1 MSEELHE
8 QIARELGETQPAPVD
23 QIRGIV
29 AHLGP
34 DGARALLEETQRV
47 EAEGGMMI
55 ERLNRRRTPGGV
67 FLLLARRRCSDEA
80 LAEIFHERRLPDGSY
95 ERLPFPNKPLAF
107 GADWP
112 GMTPEAYQRLC
123 QAGIDANWPRM
134 DILRALW
141 VSQGESGLLAAAAEA
156 RAQRAASRKRSFSAL
171 LLESAYTQLPPE
183 EADSLPPP
191 ASLAKQKSP
200 RTQPAKTRMPAVL
213 SDHRPPRRVAE
224 PRPLTP
230 SLPTYAPEKPPL
242 VIADENLR
250 AMIEEVC
257 EQIARELGET
267 QPATVDQIRRLV
279 AYLGLE
285 GARALLAETQ
295 RVEAAGGLT
304 IERLNR
310 RRTPGGVF
318 LFLAHPR
325 CDDQAL
331 AEIFHER
338 RLPDGS
344 YERLPFPKKPRLA
357 FGADWPGMTPEAYQR
372 LYQAGIDA
380 NWPRMDILRALW
392 VSRDESGLLELVE
405 QARDEKQSSPQRPLS
420 ALVISLAYAQL
431 PPEEAARL
439 APPASKSKSKPLSTR
454 QGLLPEK
461 PWADTRRDLPAEK
474 PWADSHQS
482 LPVERTWDDSRR
494 RLPAERT
501 WGDSRR
507 KPSRLV
513 ERPQKPRPPS
523 PPVPPPEPEP
533 EPVHPTLNI
542 VDEEL
547 RLVARGAGISKPLTQ
562 AQVDILMAAEQALG
576 RERLTQLAAQTQADV
591 KASGVVAQNGERLKT
606 PEAIFVYT
614 LYARLNR
621 AQRKA
626 LSAPDG
632 WVA

>member
-1 MSEELHE
+1 MSEELYE

-23 QIRGIV
+23 QIRRIA

-34 DGARALLEETQRV
+34 EGARALLEETQRI
-47 EAEGGMMI
+47 EDAGGMMI

-67 FLLLARRRCSDEA
+67 FLLLARQRCDDEA

-95 ERLPFPNKPLAF
+95 ERLPLLDKPPAF

-112 GMTPEAYQRLC
+112 GMTPEAYRRLC
-123 QAGIDANWPRM
+123 EAGISANWPRM

-141 VSQGESGLLAAAAEA
+141 VSKGESGLLAAAEEA

-171 LLESAYTQLPPE
+171 LLEAAYAQLPPE
-183 EADSLPPP
+183 EADILLPPP
-191 ASLAKQKSP
+191 GQVKQKSP
-200 RTQPAKTRMPAVL
+200 RTPLARARMPTDL
-213 SDHRPPRRVAE
+213 RRPPRRVKE
-224 PRPLTP
+224 PRPLAP
-230 SLPTYAPEKPPL
+230 SLPAYVPERPPL
-242 VIADENLR
+242 VLADENLR
-250 AMIEEVC
+250 VIIEETG

-267 QPATVDQIRRLV
+267 QPGPVDQIRRLV
-279 AYLGLE
+279 VYLGPE
-285 GARALLAETQ
+285 DARALLEETQ
-295 RVEAAGGLT
+295 RVEAAGGML
-304 IERLNR
+304 IERINR

-318 LFLAHPR
+318 LFLARQR
-325 CDDQAL
+325 CDDEAL

-338 RLPDGS
+338 RLPDGR

-372 LYQAGIDA
+372 LCEAGIGA
-380 NWPRMDILRALW
+380 NWPRMDILHALW
-392 VSRDESGLLELVE
+392 VSQGERGLLAVVD
-405 QARDEKQSSPQRPLS
+405 QARDERQASPQRPLS

-439 APPASKSKSKPLSTR
+439 APPGSKSKSKPFLAQRS
-454 QGLLPEK
+454 LPIEK
-461 PWADTRRDLPAEK
+461 PWD
-474 PWADSHQS
+474 DSHR
-482 LPVERTWDDSRR
+482 PMPAERTWDDSRR
-494 RLPAERT
+494 PMPPERTWDDSHRRLPAERP
-501 WGDSRR
+501 WGEARR
-507 KPSRLV
+507 KPPRPA
-513 ERPQKPRPPS
+513 ERPQRPRPPS
-523 PPVPPPEPEP
+523 PPPPPPEPEP

-562 AQVDILMAAEQALG
+562 AQVDILLAAEQALG
-576 RERLTQLAAQTQADV
+576 RERLAQLAAQTQADA
-591 KASGVVAQNGERLKT
+591 KAGGVVAQNGERLKT
-606 PEAIFVYT
+606 PEAIFVYS

-626 LSAPDG
+626 LSAPEG